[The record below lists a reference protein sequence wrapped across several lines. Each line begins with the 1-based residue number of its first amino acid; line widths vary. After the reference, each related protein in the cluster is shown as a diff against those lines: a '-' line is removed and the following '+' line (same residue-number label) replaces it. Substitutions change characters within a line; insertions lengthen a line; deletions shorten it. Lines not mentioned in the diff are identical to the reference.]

1 MEQDTT
7 EHHPDPQ
14 PLENEPPVSQTEAGY
29 QKIRAELHEA
39 RKNIPPKNPV
49 DVGKQLAAA
58 RGEYVE
64 GISDPDDPKW
74 VHNNY
79 SASNQGEKEEVV
91 PEENNQ
97 QQSRRLSPET
107 RTGLSMY
114 QRYSRPPQTR
124 PKKRKPEQKEMEK
137 RRKRATS
144 RKRLAIQGRKLQRT
158 VDQVLAVMKLAK
170 RQIP

>member
-1 MEQDTT
+1 
-7 EHHPDPQ
+7 
-14 PLENEPPVSQTEAGY
+14 
-29 QKIRAELHEA
+29 
-39 RKNIPPKNPV
+39 
-49 DVGKQLAAA
+49 
-58 RGEYVE
+58 
-64 GISDPDDPKW
+64 
-74 VHNNY
+74 
-79 SASNQGEKEEVV
+79 
-91 PEENNQ
+91 
-97 QQSRRLSPET
+97 